1 MLVLLTLYLI
11 GITAEAMTGA
21 LAAGRLRM
29 DLFGVVMIATVT
41 AFGGGSIRDILLGH
55 YPLTWVAH
63 PEYLLLTTSAA
74 LLTIWIAPL
83 MSRLRMLFLMLDA
96 LGLVAFTI
104 IGVKVAQSM
113 GLGMPVAVLAGLITG
128 IFGGVIRDLLCN
140 RVPLVFQKEL
150 YAVVS
155 LGSAC
160 LFLVLQQMAWPAWLI
175 TLLTLAA
182 GFTVRMLAI
191 RYQWHLPRFEYNVPE
206 K

>member
-1 MLVLLTLYLI
+1 MLLTLYLI

-41 AFGGGSIRDILLGH
+41 AFGGGSIRDLLLGH

-113 GLGMPVAVLAGLITG
+113 GLCMPVAVLAGLITG

>member
-1 MLVLLTLYLI
+1 MLLTLYLI

-41 AFGGGSIRDILLGH
+41 AFGGGSIRDLLLGH

-160 LFLVLQQMAWPAWLI
+160 LFLALQQMAWPAWLI

>member
-1 MLVLLTLYLI
+1 
-11 GITAEAMTGA
+11 
-21 LAAGRLRM
+21 
-29 DLFGVVMIATVT
+29 
-41 AFGGGSIRDILLGH
+41 FGGGSIRDLLLGH

>member
-1 MLVLLTLYLI
+1 MLLTLYLI

-21 LAAGRLRM
+21 LAAGRLKM

-41 AFGGGSIRDILLGH
+41 AFGGGSVRDILLGH

-63 PEYLLLTTSAA
+63 PEYLLLTTLAA
-74 LLTIWIAPL
+74 LFTTWIAPF

-96 LGLVAFTI
+96 LGLVAFTV
-104 IGVKVAQSM
+104 IGVKVGQAM
-113 GLGMPVAVLAGLITG
+113 ELGMPIAVLAGLITG

-155 LGSAC
+155 LGAAC
-160 LFLVLQQMAWPAWLI
+160 LFLLLQATGWPAWLVTAI
-175 TLLTLAA
+175 TLLA

-191 RYQWHLPRFEYNVPE
+191 HFQWHLPRFEYNVPE
-206 K
+206 T